1 MIHNTSQF
9 ILWIYNLQFCH
20 NMWHVKIR
28 AVSWSLQRKPFLPSP
43 CGPWSAPLVTVRKYR
58 SLLARTL
65 ERHAASQRRPL
76 GGSANSDELRGED
89 YFRRVLDSL
98 PMNRSLGK
106 KFRNKSG
113 IALLGYLDVLFI
125 FLEEPS
131 LVALFSYKV
140 IKLTRYGA
148 VPYFVLQYFSCN
160 KIRYP
165 MGTGILL

>member
-1 MIHNTSQF
+1 MIHNTSQC

-28 AVSWSLQRKPFLPSP
+28 AVSWSLQRKPFLPPP

-113 IALLGYLDVLFI
+113 IVLYRSSSWLSWCVIHFSRRAFARRAVFIQSNKAYSLWRCPLFCPTVFLL
-125 FLEEPS
+125 
-131 LVALFSYKV
+131 
-140 IKLTRYGA
+140 
-148 VPYFVLQYFSCN
+148 
-160 KIRYP
+160 
-165 MGTGILL
+165 